1 MGNMSGSHQDD
12 SDSDIFDVDGI
23 SGEMLN
29 ENYLVFIFRQ
39 LVNRYGDLQVLSTD
53 DEEQMFHNPRL
64 PVIKKKP
71 SLDIL
76 HKSEIYQSVGQASGY
91 RANKNHE
98 EVKSSLMSMLAQRQN
113 CGPFKRSIKANIN
126 NLFLPTSS
134 KHLKHLGAKVFCG
147 VYSKDGN
154 YFVTAAQDSSIRVFD
169 ASTPNYRP
177 INSIQGK
184 HVSWCLLDL
193 NFSHNNEWYVY
204 STWSDCLHIN
214 RLDGSDTDVK
224 CLSLNPELQ
233 RFATFSS
240 TFSNCGKEIIAGC
253 NDSCVYV
260 YNVEAD
266 RRSLRVEV
274 TEGAD
279 VNCVGFLNDTSDIFF
294 SGTDDGII
302 KVWDKRCLNE
312 DDPQPAGILV
322 GHYDGVT
329 FIDSRNDGRYLISN
343 SKDQSIKLWDL
354 RVFSPKEAEQ
364 TALQKYSNASW
375 DYRWD
380 KIPKKYYNM
389 TKCMDGDTSV
399 ISYRGHR
406 IQKTL
411 IRARFSPQATT
422 GQRYIYTGCGTG
434 RLVIYDMLTVKMGV
448 TLCWKNFPKLFFG
461 LILLISLGIT
471 QINASEDEER
481 LVRDLFRGY
490 NKLIRPVQNMTQK
503 VDVRFGLAFVQLI
516 NVNEKNQIMKSNVW
530 LRLVWSDYQLQW
542 DEADYG
548 GIGVLRLPPDK
559 VWKPDIVLFNNAD
572 GNYEVRYKSNVL
584 IYPNGEVLWV
594 PPAIYQSSCTID
606 VTYFP
611 FDQQTCIMKFGSWTF
626 NGDQVSLAL
635 YNNKNFVDLSDYW
648 KSGTWDIIEV
658 PAYLNVYEGN
668 HPTETDIT
676 FYIIIRRKTLF
687 YTVNLILPTV
697 LISFL
702 CVLVFYLPAEAGEK
716 VTLGISILLSLVVFL
731 LLVSKILPPTSLV
744 LPLIAKYLLFTFI
757 MNTVSIL
764 VTVVIINWNFRGPRT
779 HRMPMWIR
787 TVFLHYL
794 PAMLLMKRPRKT
806 RLRWM
811 MEMPG
816 MSVPPHPNSSYG
828 SPSEIPKHIGGMGG
842 GAKQSKMEVMELSD
856 MHHPNCRMS
865 KKLTPGGDLGVGDP
879 CRRES
884 ESSDSILLSPEASK
898 ATEAVEFIAE
908 HLRNEDLYIQ
918 TREDWKYVAMWD
930 SYVNIVSPFRE
941 TETREQRNS
950 KRFRSDN
957 RSEDSDDDDDS
968 EPRPPLRRSKRIAQQ
983 RCNVSASEIH

>member
-1 MGNMSGSHQDD
+1 MD
-12 SDSDIFDVDGI
+12 
-23 SGEMLN
+23 
-29 ENYLVFIFRQ
+29 
-39 LVNRYGDLQVLSTD
+39 
-53 DEEQMFHNPRL
+53 
-64 PVIKKKP
+64 VIKF
-71 SLDIL
+71 L
-76 HKSEIYQSVGQASGY
+76 
-91 RANKNHE
+91 
-98 EVKSSLMSMLAQRQN
+98 LA
-113 CGPFKRSIKANIN
+113 
-126 NLFLPTSS
+126 LFVLFSC
-134 KHLKHLGAKVFCG
+134 HL
-147 VYSKDGN
+147 SN
-154 YFVTAAQDSSIRVFD
+154 VT
-169 ASTPNYRP
+169 
-177 INSIQGK
+177 G
-184 HVSWCLLDL
+184 
-193 NFSHNNEWYVY
+193 
-204 STWSDCLHIN
+204 
-214 RLDGSDTDVK
+214 
-224 CLSLNPELQ
+224 
-233 RFATFSS
+233 
-240 TFSNCGKEIIAGC
+240 
-253 NDSCVYV
+253 
-260 YNVEAD
+260 
-266 RRSLRVEV
+266 
-274 TEGAD
+274 
-279 VNCVGFLNDTSDIFF
+279 
-294 SGTDDGII
+294 
-302 KVWDKRCLNE
+302 
-312 DDPQPAGILV
+312 
-322 GHYDGVT
+322 
-329 FIDSRNDGRYLISN
+329 
-343 SKDQSIKLWDL
+343 
-354 RVFSPKEAEQ
+354 
-364 TALQKYSNASW
+364 
-375 DYRWD
+375 
-380 KIPKKYYNM
+380 
-389 TKCMDGDTSV
+389 
-399 ISYRGHR
+399 
-406 IQKTL
+406 
-411 IRARFSPQATT
+411 
-422 GQRYIYTGCGTG
+422 
-434 RLVIYDMLTVKMGV
+434 
-448 TLCWKNFPKLFFG
+448 
-461 LILLISLGIT
+461 
-471 QINASEDEER
+471 SEDEER

-764 VTVVIINWNFRGPRT
+764 VTVIIINWNFRGPRT

-811 MEMPG
+811 MEFGNP
-816 MSVPPHPNSSYG
+816 MSVPPHPSHPSYG
-828 SPSEIPKHIGGMGG
+828 SPTEMPKHISSI
-842 GAKQSKMEVMELSD
+842 GANKSKMEVMELSD
-856 MHHPNCRMS
+856 LHHPNCKMNRKINS
-865 KKLTPGGDLGVGDP
+865 SGGGDLGGEH

-918 TREDWKYVAMWD
+918 TREDWKYVAMVID
-930 SYVNIVSPFRE
+930 RLQLYIFFIVTTAGTVGILMDAPHIFEYVD
-941 TETREQRNS
+941 Q
-950 KRFRSDN
+950 D
-957 RSEDSDDDDDS
+957 
-968 EPRPPLRRSKRIAQQ
+968 RII
-983 RCNVSASEIH
+983 EIYRGK